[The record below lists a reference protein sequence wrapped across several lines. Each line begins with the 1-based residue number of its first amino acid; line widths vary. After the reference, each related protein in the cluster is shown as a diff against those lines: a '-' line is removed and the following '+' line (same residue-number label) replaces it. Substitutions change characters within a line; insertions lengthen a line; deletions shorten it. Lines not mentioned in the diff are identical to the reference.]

1 MSIFDQRQLLASIHP
16 FDLLSEPAQERLI
29 EQMDIAYYPKESVLI
44 TPTVEAVSLDLII
57 NGSVNEYIDDE
68 LHDVYGEMDSFDANA
83 LIYGKT
89 TSQFIVEEDV
99 ICYELPKEHF
109 MELIQ
114 EHEAFQSYF
123 LEDFIS
129 KHQKL
134 KQHQQQND
142 LTPFMVARL
151 DEIYLH
157 EPCIVSSELSIKE
170 ALIQMKGLHTSVGIV
185 ERDGIY
191 GIVTDTNLRDKVIIG
206 GVSTDSAIGEIATF
220 PLVTIDHKDFLFN
233 ALLLFTRHGI
243 KRLVV
248 ESNGLVVGV
257 LEQIDLLS
265 FFANHSHLV
274 VMQIEKADNIEEL
287 HKIGEEMLHLIRS
300 LNSKGVKVRYISK
313 LVNTLNAK
321 IYEKVFVMSVPEE
334 HREGC
339 ALIVM
344 GSEGR
349 SEQILRTDQDN
360 GLIIADDQDSQTYV
374 PYMQQLNRY
383 LEVLGFPPCP
393 GDIMVTNPFWRKSLH
408 DYKTQIDSWLGSM
421 DPEAMQQLAI
431 FIDAQCVAGDVTLLD
446 EAKSYLFA
454 KFEGRDDLMAH
465 LAKAVLSFETPL
477 SLFSGFVVK
486 HSVHKNELDL
496 KKGGI
501 FAIVHGV
508 RVLALQNRVTE
519 TNTTGRVKALN
530 NMNVFDKAFST
541 ELIEAYDTLLGIRM
555 KARLQDSKAFQDIDY
570 VDPGDLSKIERDLL
584 KDSFKVV
591 NTFKKFLIFHFHLN
605 MVV

>member
-1 MSIFDQRQLLASIHP
+1 MSIFDQKQLLASIHP
-16 FDLLSEPAQERLI
+16 FDLLSERAQERLI
-29 EQMDIAYYPKESVLI
+29 EQMDIAYYPKETVLI
-44 TPTVEAVSLDLII
+44 TPSVEAVSLYII
-57 NGSVNEYIDDE
+57 IKGSVNEYIDDE
-68 LHDVYGEMDSFDANA
+68 LHNVYGEMDSFDANA
-83 LIYGKT
+83 LIYAKT

-109 MELIQ
+109 QNLIQ
-114 EHEAFQSYF
+114 DHEAFQSYF

-142 LTPFMVARL
+142 LTPFMVARI

-157 EPCIVSSELSIKE
+157 EPCIVSSSVSIKD
-170 ALIQMKGLHTSVGIV
+170 AVIAMKELRTSVGVI
-185 ERDGIY
+185 ERDGEY
-191 GIVTDTNLRDKVIIG
+191 GIVTDTNLRNKVIIG
-206 GVSTDSAIGEIATF
+206 DVSTESPVGEIATF

-233 ALLLFTRHGI
+233 ALILFTRHGI

-248 ESNGLVVGV
+248 ESDGKVIGV

-274 VMQIEKADNIEEL
+274 VMQIEKADDIEEL
-287 HKIGEEMLHLIRS
+287 KRVGEDMLHLIRS

-321 IYEKVFVMSVPEE
+321 IYQKVFAMSVPEAY
-334 HREGC
+334 REGC
-339 ALIVM
+339 SLIVM

-360 GLIIADDQDSQTYV
+360 GLIIADDRDADVYA
-374 PYMQQLNRY
+374 PFMEQLNAY
-383 LEVLGFPPCP
+383 LEMLGFPPCP
-393 GDIMVTNPFWRKSLH
+393 GNIMVTNPYWRKSLH
-408 DYKTQIDSWLGSM
+408 DHKEQIDTWLGSM
-421 DPEAMQQLAI
+421 DAEAMQQLAI
-431 FIDAQCVAGDVTLLD
+431 FIDAQSVAGDAQLLGK
-446 EAKSYLFA
+446 AKAYLFS

-465 LAKAVLSFETPL
+465 LAKAALSFETPL
-477 SLFSGFVVK
+477 SLFSGFVVE
-486 HSVHKNELDL
+486 HSEHKNELDL

-508 RVLALQNRVTE
+508 RVLALQHKVTE
-519 TNTTGRVKALN
+519 TNTTERVKALN
-530 NMNVFDKAFST
+530 NLKVFDKAFST
-541 ELIEAYDTLLGIRM
+541 ELIEAYDTLLGTRM
-555 KARLQDSKAFQDIDY
+555 KARLRTTKGFDEINYVNPGELNKID
-570 VDPGDLSKIERDLL
+570 RDLL

-591 NTFKKFLIFHFHLN
+591 NTFKKFLTFHFHIN

>member
-1 MSIFDQRQLLASIHP
+1 MSIFDQKQLLASIHP
-16 FDLLSEPAQERLI
+16 FDLLSERAQERLI
-29 EQMDIAYYPKESVLI
+29 EQMDIAYYPKETVLI
-44 TPTVEAVSLDLII
+44 TPTVEAVSLYII
-57 NGSVNEYIDDE
+57 IKGSVNEYIDEE
-68 LHDVYGEMDSFDANA
+68 LHNVYGEMDSFDANA
-83 LIYGKT
+83 LIYGET
-89 TSQFIVEEDV
+89 TSQFVVEEDV

-109 MELIQ
+109 QNLIQ
-114 EHEAFQSYF
+114 DHVAFQSYF

-142 LTPFMVARL
+142 LTPFMVARI

-157 EPCIVSSELSIKE
+157 EPCIVKAELSIKA
-170 ALIQMKGLHTSVGIV
+170 ALIAMKTLQTSVGIV
-185 ERDGIY
+185 ERDGTY

-206 GVSTDSAIGEIATF
+206 GVSTGSPIGEIATF

-233 ALLLFTRHGI
+233 ALLLFTRYGI

-248 ESNGLVVGV
+248 ESGGEVIGV

-274 VMQIEKADNIEEL
+274 VMQIEKAGNIEEL
-287 HKIGEEMLHLIRS
+287 QKVGDDMLHLIRS

-321 IYEKVFVMSVPEE
+321 IYQKVFEMSVPEAD
-334 HREGC
+334 REGC

-360 GLIIADDQDSQTYV
+360 GLVIANKLDPLVYI
-374 PYMQQLNRY
+374 PYMQQLNGY
-383 LEVLGFPPCP
+383 LELLGFPPCP
-393 GDIMVTNPFWRKSLH
+393 GNIMVTNPFWRKSLH
-408 DYKTQIDSWLGSM
+408 DYKEQIDTWLSSM
-421 DPEAMQQLAI
+421 DGEAMQQLAI
-431 FIDAQCVAGDVTLLD
+431 FIDAQSVAGNGALL
-446 EAKSYLFA
+446 EEVKRYLFD
-454 KFEGRDDLMAH
+454 KFEGRDDLLAH
-465 LAKAVLSFETPL
+465 LAKPALSFETPL
-477 SLFSGFVVK
+477 SLFSGFVVER
-486 HSVHKNELDL
+486 SGHKNELDL

-508 RVLALQNRVTE
+508 RVLALQHKITE
-519 TNTTGRVKALN
+519 TNTTDRVKALN

-541 ELIEAYDTLLGIRM
+541 ELIEAYDTLLGTRM
-555 KARLQDSKAFQDIDY
+555 KARLQERKGFQDINY
-570 VDPGDLSKIERDLL
+570 VNPGDLNKIERDLL

-591 NTFKKFLIFHFHLN
+591 NTFKKFLTFHFHIN

>member
-16 FDLLSEPAQERLI
+16 FDLLSERAQERLI
-29 EQMDIAYYPKESVLI
+29 EQMDIAYYPKETVLI
-44 TPTVEAVSLDLII
+44 TPTVEAVSLYII
-57 NGSVNEYIDDE
+57 IKGSVNEYIEDE
-68 LHDVYGEMDSFDANA
+68 LHNVYGEMDSFDANA

-89 TSQFIVEEDV
+89 TSQFVVEEDV

-109 MELIQ
+109 QNLIQ
-114 EHEAFQSYF
+114 DHEAFQSYF

-134 KQHQQQND
+134 KKHQQQND
-142 LTPFMVARL
+142 LTPFMVARI

-157 EPCIVSSELSIKE
+157 EPCIVSAELSIKE
-170 ALIQMKGLHTSVGIV
+170 TLIAMKALQTSVGIV
-185 ERDGIY
+185 ERDGVY
-191 GIVTDTNLRDKVIIG
+191 GIVTDTNLRNKVIIG
-206 GVSTDSAIGEIATF
+206 GVSTDSPIGDIATF

-233 ALLLFTRHGI
+233 ALLLFTRYGI

-248 ESNGLVVGV
+248 ESKGVVVGV
-257 LEQIDLLS
+257 LEQLDLLS

-287 HKIGEEMLHLIRS
+287 QKVGDDMLHLIRS

-321 IYEKVFVMSVPEE
+321 IYEKVFTMSVPEE
-334 HREGC
+334 HREDC

-349 SEQILRTDQDN
+349 NEQILRTDQDN
-360 GLIIADDQDSQTYV
+360 GLIIADDQDPQSYV
-374 PYMQQLNRY
+374 PYMQQLNNY
-383 LEVLGFPPCP
+383 LNMLGFPPCP
-393 GDIMVTNPFWRKSLH
+393 GNIMVTNPFWRKSLH
-408 DYKTQIDSWLGSM
+408 DYKAQIDTWLGSM

-431 FIDAQCVAGDVTLLD
+431 FIDAQCIVGDARLLD
-446 EAKSYLFA
+446 EAKSYLYS

-465 LAKAVLSFETPL
+465 LAKAALSFDTPL
-477 SLFSGFVVK
+477 SLFSGFVVE

-519 TNTTGRVKALN
+519 TNTTRRVKALN
-530 NMNVFDKAFST
+530 NMNVFDKEFST
-541 ELIEAYDTLLGIRM
+541 ELIEAYDTLLGTRM
-555 KARLQDSKAFQDIDY
+555 NARLSDAKGFQDINY
-570 VDPGDLSKIERDLL
+570 VNPSNLNKIERDLL

-591 NTFKKFLIFHFHLN
+591 NTFKKFLTFHFHIN